1 MRKYIK
7 ISVIL
12 ISCLA
17 GICILIILAS
27 VLLIRQFAKDTGN
40 YEAWSENDG
49 IVFTNLRY
57 GTAER
62 NVFDLYIPFHKEKHD
77 SVGVMLFI
85 HGGAWMGGE
94 KEDMSYA
101 CRRYTKQG
109 YITATMNYTLI
120 DSTKQS
126 NIPKML
132 QEIQACIHQIKDE
145 LYKRDFHPSR
155 IALGGV
161 SAGGHLAML
170 YAYKYAQESPIPIAF
185 IVQRVGPTDFTKM
198 FPITQEKINDLTARK
213 EIDNLI
219 FNVCN
224 IKDIPPQWYRKQTID
239 SLLLQASPVH
249 FINAHTVPGIF
260 AYGGKDMIVP
270 ITQADTLIA
279 AYNRFNI
286 PYHYVFFPHSNHT
299 LESDPELHNQ
309 LTQFIKEYARKY
321 FGY

>member
-109 YITATMNYTLI
+109 YITATITIHLSIVRNKAIYPKCYKKYKHVSIKSKTNY
-120 DSTKQS
+120 
-126 NIPKML
+126 
-132 QEIQACIHQIKDE
+132 
-145 LYKRDFHPSR
+145 
-155 IALGGV
+155 
-161 SAGGHLAML
+161 
-170 YAYKYAQESPIPIAF
+170 
-185 IVQRVGPTDFTKM
+185 
-198 FPITQEKINDLTARK
+198 
-213 EIDNLI
+213 
-219 FNVCN
+219 
-224 IKDIPPQWYRKQTID
+224 
-239 SLLLQASPVH
+239 
-249 FINAHTVPGIF
+249 
-260 AYGGKDMIVP
+260 
-270 ITQADTLIA
+270 
-279 AYNRFNI
+279 
-286 PYHYVFFPHSNHT
+286 
-299 LESDPELHNQ
+299 
-309 LTQFIKEYARKY
+309 IKETFILRA
-321 FGY
+321 